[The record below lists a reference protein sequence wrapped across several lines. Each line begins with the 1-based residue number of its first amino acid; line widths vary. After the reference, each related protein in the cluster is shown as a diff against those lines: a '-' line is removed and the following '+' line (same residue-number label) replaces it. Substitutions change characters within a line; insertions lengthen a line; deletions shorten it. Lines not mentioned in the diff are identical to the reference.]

1 MLERFTFYIKHSLND
16 LRVNRQRTLFAL
28 LCIMAGVAAIV
39 SLQTLG
45 VMIDDTLTGS
55 LRESNRGDIRV
66 FPFAPF
72 GEEVD
77 EEARESSGLVD
88 MDEGQGGGA
97 FTPEGLATLRTW
109 FQDHYSGEVDIT
121 YQQAQT
127 TTTGI
132 SIRAPEE
139 GTDKLPVIA
148 FIVDAEAYPLFGTV
162 QTDDGESLGELLQ
175 EPTDIVLSQN
185 LADDLDVEVGATIEL
200 NGASEPFTLSGI
212 VPTDSEGGF
221 QNIGANILGYYYL
234 DLAAVELLEG
244 FEPNTAVQIF
254 VGLENPA
261 DVDAVEDAFNAEYP
275 YLRTTTTTDLEEQNT
290 TISNTVNDLVVIMG
304 LVSMLIGG
312 IGIVNTML
320 VIVSRRATEV
330 AVLKTLG
337 LEPEEIT
344 VLFLV
349 EAVIMGV
356 LGSLLGIVMGWGLAA
371 ALQSIPESFVAQDLT
386 FRFTLA
392 PALNGFIVGVLI
404 TAIFGFLPTLAAGQ
418 IRPASVLR
426 PSETL
431 IPSTGRLRAFVALMV
446 ILLALSVVAQ
456 GLLGDLLGSA
466 TIGSNTDN
474 AAEQLLQDDPNA
486 DVSTSEDLPA
496 FVRDISIVGLLGGIN
511 GAVIGLIMGVPV
523 VIGGFLSRREARR
536 GRSWPVFWLLIT
548 PALLLLLPL
557 AIFIFGYLVPAI
569 LVVTGTFLLVGSLY
583 LLLLLL
589 TWAIGGGAIRDF
601 PVIGGLPGWARL
613 TLFIFFPV
621 WTALVVAVA
630 LLPLPG
636 LVQGLFFG
644 LLFFIHIPA
653 ILVTLT
659 LPAWVLG
666 QLLQRFGF
674 LDLKIALRSMVAAK
688 GRVASTLLALV
699 IGIFTLGM
707 ITMMVDAILGQFNEL
722 LEDVTG
728 GNVIIFPGGGE
739 DSIADIRLVLD
750 ASDGVQAYTIIR
762 NYSVE
767 LVEIQDASAEQT
779 LTPEDIEGRIR
790 DNTAEDAF
798 LDADVLVEQ
807 FSEQAASID
816 ARDLDSNLPDYDFYS
831 GRQLN
836 AAQDNALG
844 EDGYWPIVVPA
855 NDATLAA
862 DVETGDL
869 ITFALEDAGEDA
881 PRFTFRVVGLTDQTG
896 GSVEAFTSSLYVP
909 VGAFGERETDE
920 TYLIAEVDEASIPQL
935 RRDLTDIQGVFV
947 LETRLLNDLI
957 NSLVRQFTSFPT
969 LVAALA
975 LFTGGVVIANSV
987 ALSTLERRRE
997 IAIMKA
1003 VGLQRERVIG
1013 MLLLENAI
1021 MGFIGGLIGVGI
1033 GVILLALLLSG
1044 LFQGDLGD
1052 TIPFEWAFAL
1062 MGLCIVIALVAAV
1075 FSVWGASG
1083 EKPLNV
1089 LRYE

>member
-1 MLERFTFYIKHSLND
+1 MLLERFSFYIKHSIND

-55 LRESNRGDIRV
+55 LRETNRADIRIL
-66 FPFAPF
+66 PNPPF
-72 GEEVD
+72 GEDVD
-77 EEARESSGLVD
+77 IDARAEAGLVD
-88 MDEGQGGGA
+88 AEDGPVV
-97 FTPEGLATLRTW
+97 FTPDGIEAVRTW
-109 FQDHYSGEVDIT
+109 FEENYDNDFTLT
-121 YQQAQT
+121 YQHAIS
-127 TTTGI
+127 GNVGF
-132 SIRAPEE
+132 SIRAPEQ
-139 GTDKLPVIA
+139 GTDKLPIFNYV
-148 FIVDAEAYPLFGTV
+148 VDSDVYPLFGAI
-162 QTDDGESLGELLQ
+162 ESVEGDSLESLLQ

-185 LADDLDVEVGATIEL
+185 LADDLGVDVGATIEL
-200 NGASEPFTLSGI
+200 NGASEPFTLTGI
-212 VPTDSEGGF
+212 VPTDAQGGF
-221 QNIGANILGYYYL
+221 ENLGANILGYYFL
-234 DLAAVELLEG
+234 DFSAMELFEDVE
-244 FEPNTAVQIF
+244 PRQANTIF
-254 VGLENPA
+254 IALDDPA
-261 DVDAVEDAFNAEYP
+261 TVDAIESEFIAEYP
-275 YLRTTTTTDLEEQNT
+275 YLSATTTTDLEEQNT
-290 TISNTVNDLVVIMG
+290 TISNSVNDLVVIMG

-356 LGSLLGIVMGWGLAA
+356 LGSILGIFIGWGMAA

-386 FRFTLA
+386 FRFTLE

-418 IRPASVLR
+418 IRPANVLR
-426 PSETL
+426 PSEDL
-431 IPSTGRLRAFVALMV
+431 IPTAGRLRAFVALMIV
-446 ILLALSVVAQ
+446 LLALSVVAQ

-466 TIGSNTDN
+466 TIGSETDRG
-474 AAEQLLQDDPNA
+474 AEQNLLDDPTA
-486 DVSTSEDLPA
+486 EVSTSDDLPGWVA
-496 FVRDISIVGLLGGIN
+496 DIRIVGLIAGIN
-511 GAVIGLIMGVPV
+511 GAIIGLIMGVPV
-523 VIGGFLSRREARR
+523 VIGGYLSRRENRR
-536 GRSWPVFWLLIT
+536 GRSWAVFWLLYA
-548 PALLLLLPL
+548 PALVLLLPL
-557 AIFIFGYLVPAI
+557 AVFLFGYFVPALLI
-569 LVVTGTFLLVGSLY
+569 VTGTFLLVGSLY

-589 TWAIGGGAIRDF
+589 TWAVGGGAIREF
-601 PVIGGLPGWARL
+601 PVIGGLPNWARWAA
-613 TLFIFFPV
+613 FIFFPI

-644 LLFFIHIPA
+644 LLFFVHIPA
-653 ILVTLT
+653 VLVTLT
-659 LPAWVLG
+659 LPAWIIG
-666 QLLQRFGF
+666 QALQRFGF

-688 GRVASTLLALV
+688 ARVASTLLALV

-707 ITMMVDAILGQFNEL
+707 ITMMVDAILNQFNEL

-728 GNVIIFPGGGE
+728 GNVIIFPSGGE
-739 DSIADIRLVLD
+739 DNVDEVRMVINETG
-750 ASDGVQAYTIIR
+750 GVENYIIIR

-767 LVEIQDASAEQT
+767 LTSIRDASAETT
-779 LTPEDIEGRIR
+779 LQPADLEARIR
-790 DNTAEDAF
+790 DNTEDDEF
-798 LDADVLVEQ
+798 QDPEFLVEQ
-807 FSEQAASID
+807 FRSELNSVD
-816 ARDLDSNLPDYDFYS
+816 ARELDSNLPNYDFFA
-831 GRQLN
+831 GRQLDPQRDT
-836 AAQDNALG
+836 APG
-844 EDGYWPIVVPA
+844 EDGYWPIVIPA

-862 DVETGDL
+862 DLEVNDL
-869 ITFALEDAGEDA
+869 ITVQLVDEDDDA
-881 PRFTFRVVGLTDQTG
+881 QEFTFQVVGLTDQTG
-896 GSVEAFTSSLYVP
+896 GAVAAITSGVYVP
-909 VGAFGERETDE
+909 VGAFDE
-920 TYLIAEVDEASIPQL
+920 TETQELYFIAEVAEDSIPQL
-935 RRDLTDIQGVFV
+935 RRALTDIPGVFV

-957 NSLVRQFTSFPT
+957 NSVVRQFTSFPT

-987 ALSTLERRRE
+987 ALATLERRRE

-1021 MGFIGGLIGVGI
+1021 MGLIGGLIGVGS
-1033 GVILLALLLSG
+1033 GVIILALLLTG
-1044 LFQGDLGD
+1044 LFQGELGD